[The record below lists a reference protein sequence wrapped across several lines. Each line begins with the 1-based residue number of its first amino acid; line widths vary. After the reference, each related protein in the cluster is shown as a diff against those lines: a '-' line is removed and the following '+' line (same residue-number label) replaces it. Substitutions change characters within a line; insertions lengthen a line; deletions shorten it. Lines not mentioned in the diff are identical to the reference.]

1 MGPREPPERDRMSA
15 AVWTANGQAA
25 DSLQANT
32 QIVQSVHCAPPAGHT
47 QPRVSAAPPLLIIT
61 LMKELQ
67 TLSLSLEDLCCK
79 SLTLIINESLE

>member
-32 QIVQSVHCAPPAGHT
+32 QTVQSVHRAPPAGHT
-47 QPRVSAAPPLLIIT
+47 H
-61 LMKELQ
+61 
-67 TLSLSLEDLCCK
+67 
-79 SLTLIINESLE
+79 

>member
-1 MGPREPPERDRMSA
+1 MSA

-32 QIVQSVHCAPPAGHT
+32 QIVQSVLCAPPAGHT
-47 QPRVSAAPPLLIIT
+47 QRQPGVSAAPPLLIIT